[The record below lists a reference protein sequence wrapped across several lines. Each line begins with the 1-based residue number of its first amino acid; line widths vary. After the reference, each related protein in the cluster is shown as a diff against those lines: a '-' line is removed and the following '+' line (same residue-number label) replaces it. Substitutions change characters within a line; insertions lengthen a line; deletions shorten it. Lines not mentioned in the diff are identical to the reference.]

1 MWLARGVARIP
12 AGNDQFPSI
21 NAKICFGPRIET
33 FINSHDHRIIRF
45 TLVVRVNEVEG
56 NPVFWHIV
64 SVVLR
69 NIYFRKGVELFV
81 KLEALVVGA
90 RNHVPVGFQ
99 NRVIDM
105 ISPSAR
111 FINSSSKKA
120 LMVLP
125 VELACVSMSVD
136 AKRWL

>member
-1 MWLARGVARIP
+1 MTSFRQLMPKFVSAPGSKP
-12 AGNDQFPSI
+12 LSI
-21 NAKICFGPRIET
+21 VTTIG
-33 FINSHDHRIIRF
+33 SYVF

-90 RNHVPVGFQ
+90 EVLQLCSDPVIGWP
-99 NRVIDM
+99 DAPPCLC
-105 ISPSAR
+105 SLR
-111 FINSSSKKA
+111 FI
-120 LMVLP
+120 
-125 VELACVSMSVD
+125 
-136 AKRWL
+136 

>member
-90 RNHVPVGFQ
+90 RAV
-99 NRVIDM
+99 VISQLTLSGEDHAASTT
-105 ISPSAR
+105 I
-111 FINSSSKKA
+111 
-120 LMVLP
+120 
-125 VELACVSMSVD
+125 
-136 AKRWL
+136 